1 MNRQEKAELVESL
14 KQDFAGA
21 NAIFW
26 IKYQGLTV
34 VQLQALRVG
43 LREQK
48 GRLKVAKVRLVKRV
62 VRDASADMSDLMP
75 SLREQLAVVISN
87 GEPNAVAKVL
97 YNFAKENEAMRLV
110 VGHFENK
117 MIGKTEIEYLA
128 TLPSR
133 EVLLAQVCGALNA
146 SIAGL
151 ARVLNLMVEAKQ

>member
-1 MNRQEKAELVESL
+1 MNRQEKAELVEVL
-14 KQDFAGA
+14 KQEFADS
-21 NAIFW
+21 NALFW
-26 IKYQGLTV
+26 IKYQGLSV

-62 VRDASADMSDLMP
+62 VSDSSAEMQELLP

-97 YNFAKENEAMRLV
+97 YNFAKENEALRLV

-117 MIGKTEIEYLA
+117 MINKADIEYLA

-146 SIAGL
+146 SAASL
-151 ARVLNLMVEAKQ
+151 ARVLNLVAEAKK